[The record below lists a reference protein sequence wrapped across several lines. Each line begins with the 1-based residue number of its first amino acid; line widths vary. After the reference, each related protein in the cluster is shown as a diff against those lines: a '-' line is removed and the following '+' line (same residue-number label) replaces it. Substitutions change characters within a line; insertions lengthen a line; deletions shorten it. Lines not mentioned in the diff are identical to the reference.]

1 MMREYHK
8 IDGLYMRDEATK
20 RLLPGQYRNPAV
32 TFLKNCEWVFTE
44 KIDGTNIRVHWDGHQ
59 VSFAGRTDRA
69 EIPSPLSS
77 ILEDMFGGNVNEQ
90 IFEQHF
96 GEKEVTLY
104 GEGYGAK
111 IQSGGNYRPDQSFIL
126 FDVCV
131 NGIWLSRENVEA
143 VAGYFGVDV
152 VPIIFRGTIQ
162 QAEEYVHSYPK
173 SKIGTAMMEGLVG
186 RPSVELLTA
195 SGRRVIVKIKADDYR
210 ELAFLHKQLK
220 KARIALFRAEN
231 KTNADFEIMN
241 LNAKIDALNYLTD
254 LVLDGTS
261 KYEEEIRALKSQVEN
276 LTKERDELAAWKSW
290 SEYPDMMGK

>member
-8 IDGLYMRDEATK
+8 IEGLYLRDEATK
-20 RLLPGQYRNPAV
+20 RLMPGCFRNPAV
-32 TFLKNCEWVFTE
+32 EYLKDAQWIFTE
-44 KIDGTNIRVHWDGHQ
+44 KIDGTNIRVHWDGHS
-59 VSFAGRTDRA
+59 VSFAGRTDKA
-69 EIPSPLSS
+69 TIPYPLFDV
-77 ILEDMFGGNVNEQ
+77 LQEMFGGAINEQ
-90 IFEQHF
+90 VFEQNF

-111 IQSGGNYRPDQSFIL
+111 IQTGGNYRPDQSFIL

-162 QAEEYVHSYPK
+162 QAEAYVHSYPK

-210 ELAFLHKQLK
+210 E
-220 KARIALFRAEN
+220 
-231 KTNADFEIMN
+231 M
-241 LNAKIDALNYLTD
+241 
-254 LVLDGTS
+254 
-261 KYEEEIRALKSQVEN
+261 
-276 LTKERDELAAWKSW
+276 ERYK
-290 SEYPDMMGK
+290 